1 MWFLILASASIT
13 AMFWTED
20 PGPLTL
26 NVAGRAASAAGFVA
40 VYVWS
45 TELLPTSVRSGGMGL
60 GSTAARVGSVAAP
73 WAAQLGD
80 LLPIPE
86 SLANDLPLALFGGQK
101 EKRSISFAS
110 FDALKN
116 ASSFYQ
122 DRLGTNINIGKALLK
137 KRAMMGFSYCTGFAI
152 VAGVVALVVLPE
164 TRGTRCPETIVDAVL
179 ELRTAKTSALPI
191 QIAAVL
197 ASIIGV
203 GVAIIVGSI
212 VAQATE
218 NRVGGAAA
226 GVALGV
232 AALAAVGGCYK
243 ACGPKKSWRQLHRQK
258 GSCSCCS

>member
-1 MWFLILASASIT
+1 LPRQDSRTGRKFGLLMWFLILASASIT

-116 ASSFYQ
+116 ASSFDQ
-122 DRLGTNINIGKALLK
+122 DRLGTNIV
-137 KRAMMGFSYCTGFAI
+137 T
-152 VAGVVALVVLPE
+152 
-164 TRGTRCPETIVDAVL
+164 
-179 ELRTAKTSALPI
+179 
-191 QIAAVL
+191 
-197 ASIIGV
+197 
-203 GVAIIVGSI
+203 
-212 VAQATE
+212 
-218 NRVGGAAA
+218 
-226 GVALGV
+226 
-232 AALAAVGGCYK
+232 
-243 ACGPKKSWRQLHRQK
+243 
-258 GSCSCCS
+258 